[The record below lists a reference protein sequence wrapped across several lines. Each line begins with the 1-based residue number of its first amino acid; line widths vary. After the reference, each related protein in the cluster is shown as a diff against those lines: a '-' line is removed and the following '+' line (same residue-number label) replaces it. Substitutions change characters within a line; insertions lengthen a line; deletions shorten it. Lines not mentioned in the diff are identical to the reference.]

1 LTLTDLAR
9 SSSNNNNNNN
19 NRSAMPPRRRPGG
32 AATPARPVVV
42 VSAAALVLL
51 LATLASPASAA
62 PGCDLSL
69 TFFPEGTVN
78 SPPSLTKAGQA
89 ALKPPNKDSD
99 QLLTVPVWG
108 ETVPVVHVSPVSP
121 LTTLGECVPAACL
134 PGKGRRKL
142 QQGGGSCARTLAP
155 AQFRVSYSFEGA
167 PPAVA
172 GPYRTGADPPPA
184 IRFAEVSQMPPG
196 TWCADIVVA
205 LVPETARV
213 TQYSAGFL
221 PAKDQYAKRTVCF
234 LKKAGAA
241 PAGADAVAADDAPV
255 AAAADPAAAVEE
267 DYPED
272 AETPDLLDP
281 ALDDRKGAS
290 KLPGNVTADAAEPVD
305 ETKLAQASRYYCLRY
320 WSLGGREAGKLQVPA
335 GDEGITACAD
345 ACNAKG
351 GGCAGFKVFGGTSC
365 SLLGA
370 INGAAG
376 KADAAVSAACV
387 KNQTDWLSVGRSN
400 AGAGFYC
407 LPGYDFAGDPAGAPT
422 ATSAEAGPPPPK
434 PPGGLAK
441 PEVATTSI
449 LLCAEQCRLFDGC
462 QFFVQQPGICYL
474 KQTIL
479 GGAYGTTGPSNVT
492 LNACVQGSDNWI
504 MLGDQLSYVLPPPD
518 ISKIEA
524 ESNSALTLGGAAAG
538 AVGPGGAAPGAN
550 ATYYCLREYVVNGT
564 LVRSGQVPGAG
575 TDDSVVACAAECD
588 RLGPSCAAHITTQL
602 GVCGLYSGIKPR
614 TTGTGDPTIQQL
626 CVRSPVD
633 WDALGDPD
641 DDGSRCLN
649 KYDIAGEGVKDVP
662 YLGNTGGAAVAEFCK
677 AQCRQEQPK
686 CEFVVASAGKC
697 FLKNQPLVGQFGRT
711 GFSETASKACVRSP
725 TAWMSLANMVSAS
738 PSGKGVMNGTGAA
751 QMAAR
756 RAAARAANGAEG
768 LGAGAGAVVSA
779 ALAAAAA
786 ALMVAA

>member
-1 LTLTDLAR
+1 MDR
-9 SSSNNNNNNN
+9 
-19 NRSAMPPRRRPGG
+19 RRRP
-32 AATPARPVVV
+32 P
-42 VSAAALVLL
+42 SAAAALALVFL
-51 LATLASPASAA
+51 LAALPPPAAA
-62 PGCDLSL
+62 DCDLSL

-78 SPPSLTKAGQA
+78 TPASLTKAGQA
-89 ALKPPNKDSD
+89 SLKPPNNDSD
-99 QLLTVPVWG
+99 QLLTVPVYG
-108 ETVPVVHVSPVSP
+108 KTVPVIHVAPVSP
-121 LTTLGECVPAACL
+121 LTSLGECVPAECL
-134 PGKGRRKL
+134 PGGAKGRRRL
-142 QQGGGSCARTLAP
+142 HQGGGGKGGGSSCSRTLAP
-155 AQFRVSYSFEGA
+155 AQYRVSYSFEGA

-172 GPYRTGADPPPA
+172 GPYRPGADPPPA
-184 IRFAEVSQMPPG
+184 ISVAELAQMPAG

-221 PAKDQYAKRTVCF
+221 PAKDQFAKRTVCF
-234 LKKAGAA
+234 LKKAGEP
-241 PAGADAVAADDAPV
+241 PAGAAAA
-255 AAAADPAAAVEE
+255 AAAADPLAAAADAAVEE
-267 DYPED
+267 DYGTGD
-272 AETPDLLDP
+272 AAAETPDLLDP
-281 ALDDRKGAS
+281 TLDDDTS
-290 KLPGNVTADAAEPVD
+290 SSLPGNVTGADLEPVD
-305 ETKLAQASRYYCLRY
+305 EAKLALASRYYCLRY
-320 WSLGGREAGKLQVPA
+320 WNLGGRDAGKLQVAP
-335 GDEGITACAD
+335 GDEGVTACAD

-351 GGCAGFKVFGGTSC
+351 SGCQGFKVAGAGGTSC
-365 SLLGA
+365 LMMAA
-370 INGAAG
+370 INAASG
-376 KADAAVSAACV
+376 KADGGVAASCV
-387 KNQTDWLSVGRSN
+387 KNQTDWLAVGRTT

-407 LPGYDFAGDPAGAPT
+407 LPGYDFAGDPAGSPT
-422 ATSAEAGPPPPK
+422 ATSAEAGPPPPR

-492 LNACVQGSDNWI
+492 LQACVAGTDNWI
-504 MLGDQLSYVLPPPD
+504 MLGDQLSYILPPPD
-518 ISKIEA
+518 ISRIEA
-524 ESNSALTLGGAAAG
+524 ESNAALGIGLNGALGAAAG
-538 AVGPGGAAPGAN
+538 AAAAAAAAGAAPIGGN
-550 ATYYCLREYVVNGT
+550 ATYYCIREYVVNGT
-564 LVRSGQVPGAG
+564 LVRSGQVANPG
-575 TDDSVVACAAECD
+575 TDDSVVACAVECD
-588 RLGPSCAAHITTQL
+588 RMGPQCAAHITTQL

-649 KYDIAGEGVKDVP
+649 RYDIAGEGVKDVP

-697 FLKNQPLVGQFGRT
+697 FLKNQPLVGTFGRT
-711 GFSETASKACVRSP
+711 GFSETATKACVRSP

-738 PSGKGVMNGTGAA
+738 PGRGGGAMNGTGAA

-756 RAAARAANGAEG
+756 RAAARAAAANGAE
-768 LGAGAGAVVSA
+768 AGARGGVVGV
-779 ALAAAAA
+779 AAAAA
-786 ALMVAA
+786 AAVLLAAV